1 MRYAL
6 ALHSDGGEKFGVTV
20 PDLPGCFA
28 AGESFDEA
36 IESARGAIDA
46 HCELLA
52 ERGEELPVPR
62 PLAEHRRDPELADAI
77 WVVVDVDVTP
87 YLGRA
92 EKINITVP
100 ARVLRRIDEFAR
112 THGQTRS
119 GFLTQAALEAMRRGS
134 G

>member
-1 MRYAL
+1 M
-6 ALHSDGGEKFGVTV
+6 S
-20 PDLPGCFA
+20 GCA
-28 AGESFDEA
+28 DIAS
-36 IESARGAIDA
+36 
-46 HCELLA
+46 
-52 ERGEELPVPR
+52 PTTVPR